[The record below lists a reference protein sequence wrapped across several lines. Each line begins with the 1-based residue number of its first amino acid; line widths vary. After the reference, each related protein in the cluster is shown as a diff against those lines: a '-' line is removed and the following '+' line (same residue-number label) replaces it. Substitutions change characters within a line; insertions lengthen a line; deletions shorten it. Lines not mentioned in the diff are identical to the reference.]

1 MKRNVAITVAILAAA
16 AAAAC
21 PAWSQ
26 DTGAYLGASIGQVE
40 HKEGCE
46 GVSISCDQKDSS
58 WRVFGGYQF
67 NRHLAVELGYAD
79 LGESN
84 ASGTQ
89 LGVNV
94 SATAE
99 VTAWDVS
106 AVGSFPLLDKLFAYG
121 RAGIYLAETEVS
133 ATGTLAGFSRSQS
146 ESESNTGLVLGLGLK
161 YEFLRNFAVR
171 AEWQRYFEVGGGEVG
186 ESDVDVLSL
195 GVLYRF

>member
-16 AAAAC
+16 AAC

-26 DTGAYLGASIGQVE
+26 ETGAYLGASIGQVE

-67 NRHLAVELGYAD
+67 NRNLAVELGYAD

-84 ASGTQ
+84 ASGVQ
-89 LGVNV
+89 SGVNV
-94 SATAE
+94 SASAE

-106 AVGSFPLLDKLFAYG
+106 AIGSFPLLDKLFAYG
-121 RAGIYLAETEVS
+121 RAGIYLADTEVS
-133 ATGTLAGFSRSQS
+133 ATGTLAGFSRSLS

-161 YEFLRNFAVR
+161 YEFLRSFAVR
-171 AEWQRYFEVGGGEVG
+171 AEWKRYFEVGGGEVG
-186 ESDVDVLSL
+186 ESDVDTLSV